1 MTPQQFLTHLK
12 QQQLAPAYLFIGPEP
27 YQREFC
33 RNALIQRVLPSPE
46 DRASGLVRHDLDAV
60 SLTAVLEDACSP
72 SLFAASRVLVVSG
85 AEAALPRTRAAAAAE
100 ETEEEAGAAKGGAT
114 SLAAYLKDPSPDV
127 VLVFE
132 AARYG
137 FEGEDKRKLER
148 VRKFY
153 SAIPTVVEFDHM
165 SDSQA
170 RHFAQNLAT
179 RAGLKIGPAELDLLV
194 SDLGGEAARIAAEIE
209 KLSIYAA
216 GGKEIGAA
224 EISELV
230 PEARESTI
238 FALVGALGRKDRGG
252 ALDILDTLV
261 RQSEYLP
268 LALSFL
274 GTQFRLALAA
284 REAGLRSPQQIQAH
298 FAKQGVPM
306 WGSRAEQVY
315 QTVSSFSKKRLAG
328 ALKLIF
334 QADRALRDTRPDD
347 RVVMEDFILWLTA

>member
-1 MTPQQFLTHLK
+1 MTPQQFLAQLK
-12 QQQLAPAYLFIGPEP
+12 QREPGPAYLFIGPEP

-33 RNALIQRVLPSPE
+33 RGALIQRVLPGPE
-46 DRASGLVRHDLDAV
+46 DRANGLVRHDLDDV
-60 SLTAVLEDACSP
+60 TLTAVIEDACSP
-72 SLFAASRVLVVSG
+72 SLFAPRRVLIVSS
-85 AEAALPRTRAAAAAE
+85 AEAALPRTRGGAE
-100 ETEEEAGAAKGGAT
+100 ETEEEGGAAKGGAAA
-114 SLAAYLKDPSPDV
+114 LAAYLKDPSPDA

-137 FEGEDKRKLER
+137 FEGEDKRKQER

-153 SAIPTVVEFDHM
+153 ASVQAEVEFPQM

-170 RHFAQNLAT
+170 RHFAQNMAA

-194 SDLGGEAARIAAEIE
+194 DDLGGEAARIAAEIE
-209 KLSIYAA
+209 KLAVYSA
-216 GGKEIGAA
+216 GGKQIGAE
-224 EISELV
+224 EIAELV

-238 FALVGALGRKDRGG
+238 FALVGALGRNDRGG
-252 ALDILDTLV
+252 ALDILDTLI

-274 GTQFRLALAA
+274 ATQFRLALAA

-298 FAKQGVPM
+298 FSKQGMPI

-315 QTVSSFSKKRLAG
+315 QTVSSFSKKRLTA

-334 QADRALRDTRPDD
+334 QTDRALRDTRPDD
-347 RVVMEDFILWLTA
+347 RVVMEEFILRLTA

>member
-1 MTPQQFLTHLK
+1 MTPQQFLAQLK
-12 QQQLAPAYLFIGPEP
+12 QREPAAAYLFLGPEP

-33 RNALIQRVLPSPE
+33 RNALIQRVLPSRE
-46 DRASGLVRHDLDAV
+46 ERESGLIRHDLDEAG
-60 SLTAVLEDACSP
+60 LALVLEDARSP
-72 SLFAASRVLVVSG
+72 SLFAPRRVLVVSG
-85 AEAALPRTRAAAAAE
+85 AEAALPRTRAGAE
-100 ETEEEAGAAKGGAT
+100 ETEDEGGSVKGGAAA
-114 SLAAYLKDPSPDV
+114 LAAYLKDPSPDV

-132 AARYG
+132 AARYD
-137 FEGEDKRKLER
+137 FEGEDKKKLER

-153 SAIPTVVEFDHM
+153 AAVPAEVEFPQM
-165 SDSQA
+165 SDAQA
-170 RHFAQNLAT
+170 RHFAQSLAT

-194 SDLGGEAARIAAEIE
+194 NDLGGEAARIAAEIE

-238 FALVGALGRKDRGG
+238 FALVGALGRNDRGG
-252 ALDILDTLV
+252 ALDILDTLI

-274 GTQFRLALAA
+274 ATQFRLALAA

-298 FAKQGVPM
+298 FARQGVPI
-306 WGSRAEQVY
+306 WGSRAEQVF
-315 QTVSSFSKKRLAG
+315 QTVSSFSKRRLAA

-334 QADRALRDTRPDD
+334 QADKALRDTRPDD
-347 RVVMEDFILWLTA
+347 RVVMEEFILRLTA

>member
-1 MTPQQFLTHLK
+1 MTPQQFLAQLK
-12 QQQLAPAYLFIGPEP
+12 QQGPAPAYLFLGPEP

-33 RNALIQRVLPSPE
+33 RGALIQRVLPGPAE
-46 DRASGLVRHDLDAV
+46 RESGLIRHDLDTVTLA
-60 SLTAVLEDACSP
+60 AVLEDACSP
-72 SLFAASRVLVVSG
+72 SLFSPRRVLVVSG
-85 AEAALPRTRAAAAAE
+85 AEAALPRTRAGTE
-100 ETEEEAGAAKGGAT
+100 ETEEEAGPGKGGAAA
-114 SLAAYLKDPSPDV
+114 LAAYLKDPSPDV

-153 SAIPTVVEFDHM
+153 AALPAVVEFPQM
-165 SDSQA
+165 SDAQA

-194 SDLGGEAARIAAEIE
+194 DDLGGEAARIAAEIE
-209 KLSIYAA
+209 KLSIYA
-216 GGKEIGAA
+216 GGGREIGAA
-224 EISELV
+224 VISELV

-238 FALVGALGRKDRGG
+238 FALVGALGRNDRGG
-252 ALDILDTLV
+252 ALDILDTLI

-274 GTQFRLALAA
+274 ASQFRLALAA
-284 REAGLRSPQQIQAH
+284 REAGLRSPQAIQAH
-298 FAKQGVPM
+298 FAKQGVQI
-306 WGSRAEQVY
+306 WGSRAEQVF
-315 QTVSSFSKKRLAG
+315 QTVSSFSKKRLTA

-334 QADRALRDTRPDD
+334 QADKALRDTRPDD
-347 RVVMEDFILWLTA
+347 RLVMEEFILRLTG

>member
-12 QQQLAPAYLFIGPEP
+12 QSEPAPAYLFLGPEP

-33 RNALIQRVLPSPE
+33 RNALIQKALPSPE
-46 DRASGLVRHDLDAV
+46 ERESGLTRYDLGEAP
-60 SLTAVLEDACSP
+60 LAAVLEDACSP
-72 SLFAASRVLVVSG
+72 SLFSPRRVLVATD
-85 AEAALPRTRAAAAAE
+85 AESALPRTRAGAE
-100 ETEEEAGAAKGGAT
+100 ESEEDAGGSKGGA
-114 SLAAYLKDPSPDV
+114 SALAAYLKAPSPDV

-137 FEGEDKRKLER
+137 FTGDDKRKLER

-153 SAIPTVVEFDHM
+153 APVAAQVEFPHM
-165 SDSQA
+165 SDDQA
-170 RHFAQNLAT
+170 RHFAQNLAK
-179 RAGLKIGPAELDLLV
+179 RAELKIGPAELDLLV
-194 SDLGGEAARIAAEIE
+194 DALGGEAARIAAEIE
-209 KLSIYAA
+209 KLRIYA
-216 GGKEIGAA
+216 GGREIGAA
-224 EISELV
+224 EISDLV
-230 PEARESTI
+230 PEARESTA
-238 FALVGALGRKDRGG
+238 FALVGALGRKDRAG

-298 FAKQGVPM
+298 FARQGVAM

-315 QTVSSFSKKRLAG
+315 QTVSSFSKKRLAN
-328 ALKLIF
+328 ALTLIF
-334 QADRALRDTRPDD
+334 SADKALRDTRPDD
-347 RVVMEDFILWLTA
+347 RVVMEEFILRLTA